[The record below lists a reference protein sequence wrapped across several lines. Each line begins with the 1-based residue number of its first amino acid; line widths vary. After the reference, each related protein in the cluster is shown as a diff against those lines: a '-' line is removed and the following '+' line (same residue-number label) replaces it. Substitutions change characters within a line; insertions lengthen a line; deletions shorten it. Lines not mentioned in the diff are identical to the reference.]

1 VIPETKFLV
10 PFTGPL
16 NGYKV
21 YVQGSLPS
29 RDLYNRIVNPT
40 RVVLGSENVIGDV
53 KVDSSLAADNAGEI
67 QFVDTGLFDSGS
79 TVLKPYIRALLDIS
93 ADYATQHPSV
103 VITVIGHA
111 DSRGSLE
118 DNLVLSTAR
127 ADRII
132 DYMLQNGV
140 RLEQLRG
147 EARGETEP
155 VADEGTPEG
164 LAANRRVEILIS
176 GVNA

>member
-1 VIPETKFLV
+1 M
-10 PFTGPL
+10 
-16 NGYKV
+16 

-29 RDLYNRIVNPT
+29 RDLYDLIVNPA

-53 KVDSSLAADNAGEI
+53 NVDPSLAATKAGEV

-79 TVLKPYIRALLDIS
+79 TVLKPYARALLDIG
-93 ADYATQHPSV
+93 ADYARQHPSV

-118 DNLVLSTAR
+118 YNLALSTAR

-176 GVNA
+176 GVDT

>member
-1 VIPETKFLV
+1 VIPGAKFLV

-29 RDLYNRIVNPT
+29 RDLYDRMVNPT
-40 RVVLGSENVIGDV
+40 RVVLGSENVIDDV
-53 KVDSSLAADNAGEI
+53 KVDPSLAAANAGEM

-79 TVLKPYIRALLDIS
+79 TVLKPYVRALLDIS
-93 ADYATQHPSV
+93 ADYAKQHPSV

-118 DNLVLSTAR
+118 YNLVLSTAR

-140 RLEQLRG
+140 PAEQLRG

>member
-1 VIPETKFLV
+1 MIPGTKFLV
-10 PFTGPL
+10 PFAGPL
-16 NGYKV
+16 GGYKL

-29 RDLYNRIVNPT
+29 RDLYNRVVNPT
-40 RVVLGSENVIGDV
+40 RVVLGSDNVVGDV
-53 KVDSSLAADNAGEI
+53 NVDPSLAADSAGEV

-79 TVLKPYIRALLDIS
+79 TVLKPYVRALLDIA
-93 ADYATQHPSV
+93 ADYAKQHPSV

-132 DYMLQNGV
+132 DYMLQAGV
-140 RLEQLRG
+140 APEQLQG

>member
-1 VIPETKFLV
+1 VIPGARFLV
-10 PFTGPL
+10 PFSGPL
-16 NGYKV
+16 SGYKV

-40 RVVLGSENVIGDV
+40 RVVLGSDNVIGDV
-53 KVDSSLAADNAGEI
+53 KVDPSLAAEKAGEV

-79 TVLKPYIRALLDIS
+79 TVLKPYVRALLDIS
-93 ADYATQHPSV
+93 ADYAKQHPSV

-118 DNLVLSTAR
+118 DNLVLSTER

-132 DYMLQNGV
+132 EYMLQNGV
-140 RLEQLRG
+140 RPEQLRG

-155 VADEGTPEG
+155 VADEGKPEG

-176 GVNA
+176 GIDA